1 MFWACLINTVRALTS
16 KTIKKSS
23 LEKIKGIGGAKAKLL
38 LAHFGG
44 ISAIK
49 NATFNELCAVKGIT
63 KTDAQS
69 IIDYY
74 KNGV

>member
-1 MFWACLINTVRALTS
+1 MSNAKS

-23 LEKIKGIGGAKAKLL
+23 LEKIKGIGSAKAKLL

-44 ISAIK
+44 INAIK
-49 NATFNELCAVKGIT
+49 NANFDELCAVKGISRG
-63 KTDAQS
+63 DAQA
-69 IIDYY
+69 ILDYY